1 MMTIAALT
9 TLHADRSAHGPGR
22 APSIAEC
29 LDAARAGRLY
39 DVDTQSAGYDGLS
52 IGDDADDVIA
62 EWAEA
67 CGVESPR
74 GWTAERVGLAEGPE
88 THTITVAVDT
98 ACAHGA
104 EPLIWGVAEGDD
116 SDAAIADAA
125 RWLAGGDTPTK
136 RHHRDA
142 AALDLATIQWPAG
155 EKAPDGQ
162 NRRAIAL
169 ALEALA

>member
-1 MMTIAALT
+1 MMTIAA
-9 TLHADRSAHGPGR
+9 R
-22 APSIAEC
+22 
-29 LDAARAGRLY
+29 
-39 DVDTQSAGYDGLS
+39 
-52 IGDDADDVIA
+52 
-62 EWAEA
+62 
-67 CGVESPR
+67 
-74 GWTAERVGLAEGPE
+74 
-88 THTITVAVDT
+88 TITVAVDT

-116 SDAAIADAA
+116 SEAAVADAA